1 MKTFKSALFHPLPE
15 LRKSPAGKIHIEISA
30 FKIYD
35 KKSNTILLFKFLH
48 KPDLMRVDIGQGKTL
63 AGTFFGIKTNRDPL
77 HYPYV
82 IHRTFLVKIS
92 QRDMSGGLIDTD
104 WLNRCWH
111 FLDQRQF
118 LVPVFFIGQIDH
130 FLQK

>member
-30 FKIYD
+30 FKIYN

-63 AGTFFGIKTNRDPL
+63 AGTFFGIKTDRNPL
-77 HYPYV
+77 YGTDIVYGTLLSKYASV
-82 IHRTFLVKIS
+82 ICLVA
-92 QRDMSGGLIDTD
+92 
-104 WLNRCWH
+104 
-111 FLDQRQF
+111 
-118 LVPVFFIGQIDH
+118 
-130 FLQK
+130 